1 MSKTSLA
8 TLLYG
13 TEEAPAE
20 PLQLRAGPLDMTLE
34 RGKLWNLRLGDV
46 EVWHGLGFVYR
57 DVDWGTPDPVIEHTE
72 TEIGRDAF
80 RVECSGYIP
89 CGTARLPFRV
99 KVDGAKDGYIRF
111 AAEAIPETDI
121 ASNRTGL
128 CLLHPMSVG
137 GARVAIEHVDG
148 RESQSTFPVLVPPWP
163 PFMLIRAIRH
173 EYARDHWAR
182 CEFDGDLFELEDQ
195 RNNSDASFKT
205 YNRSN
210 LMPRPYWLRAGVP
223 IRQSAL
229 LWVERPA
236 SVHRRKAAPAVKVSL
251 NTATRPLPRVGTEIG
266 PSDAKLSSAAVAALS
281 AMRPS
286 HLHLAVDQAA
296 GERSTD
302 IDWNGVRKL
311 VDAAGSQLR
320 LDLLLHDIESAPSVL
335 DALRSQLDAARIVP
349 ESLAIFPSEQ
359 PCLDVARERFP
370 DTRIGGGTH
379 QFFVQLHRAE
389 RVGAVDFA
397 SFTTSPIVHGT
408 REPEVMLTL
417 QALPSLIET
426 LRKRFPMPMPVRIGP
441 STIGARS
448 SPLGNQPFSDG
459 TRRMTLARNDP
470 RCRGL
475 FGAAWSL
482 GYVAQLAT
490 AGVETI
496 TLMSL
501 TGDSGVLEDVPSGA
515 LLHPTYFLL
524 SRLAGPARLRELV
537 IDDPSSITG
546 LAISTG
552 NRVELLLAN
561 LTASTIEVEFPC
573 LPASGNVAIMDATHW
588 ESFRANPD
596 PWATTRR
603 RARRSRHTLGPYA
616 VMSYVVRA

>member
-1 MSKTSLA
+1 MSPTSLA

-13 TEEAPAE
+13 TEEPLPE
-20 PLQLRAGPLDMTLE
+20 SLQLRAGPLDMTLE

-46 EVWHGLGFVYR
+46 EVWHGLGFVHR
-57 DVDWGTPDPVIEHTE
+57 DVDWGTPDPIIERT
-72 TEIGRDAF
+72 DADVGQDEF
-80 RVECSGYIP
+80 RVECIGYVP
-89 CGTARLPFRV
+89 CGTARLSFRLNV
-99 KVDGAKDGYIRF
+99 EGGKDGSIRF
-111 AAEAIPETDI
+111 AAEATPDTDI

-148 RESQSTFPVLVPPWP
+148 RESLSTFPTLVPPWP

-210 LMPRPYWLRAGVP
+210 LMPRPYWLRAAIPV
-223 IRQSAL
+223 RQSAV

-236 SVHRRKAAPAVKVSL
+236 SVRARKAAPTVKVAL
-251 NTATRPLPRVGTEIG
+251 GIATRPFPRVGTEIRA
-266 PSDAKLSSAAVAALS
+266 SDAKLSGAAVAALN
-281 AMRPS
+281 ALRAS
-286 HLHLAVDQAA
+286 HLHLKVDQAA
-296 GERSTD
+296 SAD
-302 IDWNGVRKL
+302 IDWNGIRSL
-311 VDAAGSQLR
+311 VEAAGSKLR
-320 LDLLLHDIESAPSVL
+320 LDLVLRAGESAPTVL
-335 DALRSQLDAARIVP
+335 DALRSELGAARIVP

-359 PCLDVARERFP
+359 SCLDAAREHFP
-370 DTRIGGGTH
+370 DTHIGGGTDH
-379 QFFVQLHRAE
+379 FFVQLHRAE
-389 RVGAVDFA
+389 RVGAVEFV

-408 REPEVMLTL
+408 RDSEVMLTL
-417 QALPSLIET
+417 QALSSMVET
-426 LRKRFPMPMPVRIGP
+426 LRQRFPMPVPISVGP

-459 TRRMTLARNDP
+459 ARRMTLARNDP

-482 GYVAQLAT
+482 GYVAQLAA

-496 TLMSL
+496 TLMSV
-501 TGDSGVLEDVPSGA
+501 TGDSGVLEDQPSRPV
-515 LLHPTYFLL
+515 LHPTYFLM
-524 SRLAGPARLRELV
+524 SRFAGPACLREIV

-546 LAISTG
+546 LAICADDQ
-552 NRVELLLAN
+552 VELLLAN
-561 LTASTIEVEFPC
+561 LTALTIEVELAGF
-573 LPASGNVAIMDATHW
+573 PASGNVAIMDAAHW
-588 ESFRANPD
+588 DSFAANPE
-596 PWATTRR
+596 PWAA
-603 RARRSRHTLGPYA
+603 ARQRTWSLRHVLGPYA
-616 VMSYVVRA
+616 VMSCVFPA